1 MRRREKALLPVGN
14 RRAAREF
21 AFRVIFEASQSDV
34 TLALARSRAEGAMRE
49 GDDTYAPLSAEGLQ
63 FAGELLDGMQAHG
76 NEIDDLLRRT
86 IRGWSFETLAQ
97 TDLNVM
103 RLAAVEMIYLAT
115 PHPPVIESAV
125 RIARKY
131 GGDDSGKFVNGVLA
145 GLSRTA
151 ERQAKEAN
159 RTEENYTEGKHTE
172 EKHTEQK
179 AGQDTEAPDSELQP
193 GEPTL

>member
-1 MRRREKALLPVGN
+1 MRRREKAVQPAGN

-21 AFRVIFEASQSDV
+21 AFRVIFEASQTDIS
-34 TLALARSRAEGAMRE
+34 LALARSRAEGAMRE
-49 GDDTYAPLSAEGLQ
+49 GDDTHPLLSEDGLN
-63 FAGELLDGMQAHG
+63 FAGQLLDAMQAHG
-76 NEIDDLLRRT
+76 NEVDDLLRRT

-103 RLAAVEMIYLAT
+103 RLAALEMVWMDT

-145 GLSRTA
+145 GLSRNV
-151 ERQAKEAN
+151 ERREPETSAGSGSQP
-159 RTEENYTEGKHTE
+159 TE
-172 EKHTEQK
+172 
-179 AGQDTEAPDSELQP
+179 
-193 GEPTL
+193 